1 MNGLREVFTLFIFPG
16 GLVLIIAALAYE
28 WANRKMVA
36 RLQNRI
42 GPRWFQPTADFVK
55 LLAKEEVLPEQVV
68 AGLFYALPI
77 VALAGVLTSSLSVP
91 LFGAPPAVS
100 YAGDLVVTL
109 YLVGLP
115 TLCLGLAGS
124 NTLGRFSLVGAT
136 RALTQF
142 FSYEAPFMMAML
154 GPALVAQSWNIAE
167 ITAYSE
173 GRWFILTQPIGFVVA
188 LIGLLGKLEM
198 PPFDAPEA
206 QTEIVAGALT
216 EYSGRG
222 LALFHLA
229 KDAELVVGLG
239 LIAVLYLG
247 GVSTWWMFLIKT
259 LLLLL
264 LLAGIETLV
273 TRLRIE
279 QTVGLW
285 WRYVSML
292 VLVQWVFTI
301 VWEGLLL

>member
-292 VLVQWVFTI
+292 VLVQWVVTI